1 MADCL
6 FTSRGQTRAQLMVS
20 ALKAAGIG
28 ASTRKLPLKLANEG
42 CAYGVAV
49 AETTASVRL
58 GRCVS
63 RDFRPGGC
71 TANEATTGRRWGGD
85 IL

>member
-20 ALKAAGIG
+20 ALKQAGID

-49 AETTASVRL
+49 AENDRERALRTLRL
-58 GRCVS
+58 EGLPPRRVYCERGYDWTEVGR
-63 RDFRPGGC
+63 
-71 TANEATTGRRWGGD
+71 
-85 IL
+85 

>member
-20 ALKAAGIG
+20 ALNHAGMH
-28 ASTRKLPLKLANEG
+28 ASMRKLPLKLANEG

-49 AETTASVRL
+49 SENDRERALRTLRL
-58 GRCVS
+58 EGLPPRRVYCERGYDWTEVGR
-63 RDFRPGGC
+63 
-71 TANEATTGRRWGGD
+71 
-85 IL
+85 

>member
-20 ALKAAGIG
+20 ALSQAGVR
-28 ASTRKLPLKLANEG
+28 ASMRKLPLKLANEG

-49 AETTASVRL
+49 SENDCDRALKTLRLEGLPPRRVYCEQGYDWTEVR
-58 GRCVS
+58 R
-63 RDFRPGGC
+63 
-71 TANEATTGRRWGGD
+71 
-85 IL
+85 